1 MTKTER
7 TGNAKYWQE
16 YRSTGDK
23 LSKIGYVDG
32 RSSEYMKSH

>member
-7 TGNAKYWQE
+7 TDNAKYWQE

-23 LSKIGYVDG
+23 PSKIAYVDG
-32 RSSEYMKSH
+32 CNSEYMKSH